1 MESAISDYNNLIN
14 HYNNLKNEKN
24 NENIKIKDSNNNIK
38 DFNKNFNKSK
48 AKTRIPSKEKNNDKK
63 IGKFVINKKI
73 KNILITENNKNAN
86 CLDSNYINNLKK
98 ENERLKNLIINYD
111 YTNRKI
117 INFNQKKI
125 KLLKERKNIVNKKSK
140 KISEKKKRPI
150 SSNNSKDRSYLG
162 KFYNKKF
169 KNIQNNI
176 NNKSEI
182 MLLMNKTNY
191 SIVQKN
197 KFKDLIINEK
207 HLKKTNTNKNI
218 DTQFFNTISSIKN
231 DENYFSNKSIIK
243 HHTSINSIKKSDV
256 KKNTTNQK
264 TTKKLKVKCKNN
276 NDKINNIG
284 KSGYFPETSNIIKYK
299 KIYKNTPKLNNEINT
314 NRSFFSSSNNNN
326 YNKIK
331 NRLKHLKVF
340 DLNNN
345 SFNINF
351 ERTNSSERDY
361 YSKYNKNGKNKNLIK
376 SQINKLKTE
385 ININNKSRLVIQRNT
400 DNKKI
405 NKLKIIKES
414 NTEKNDYYKNE
425 NNNNLLILNNE
436 KELLCKNNNSIEIKK
451 DNKTNKN
458 SFSKIKK
465 NIINNNLE
473 EINNANKKKL
483 KIIKNIN
490 NHEIKKNIL
499 IDYNILCGCLSL
511 NNINKNINN
520 DSKLILNRKK
530 KIITNENSYIKT
542 NPLKKLNKTI
552 NNINNFSNCNYIYLL
567 NNGDKFIKTKRNFKV

>member
-1 MESAISDYNNLIN
+1 MESVISDYNNLIN
-14 HYNNLKNEKN
+14 HYNNLKNKKN

-38 DFNKNFNKSK
+38 DFNINFNKSK
-48 AKTRIPSKEKNNDKK
+48 AKTRRTSKEKNNDKK
-63 IGKFVINKKI
+63 NRKIIVGEKI
-73 KNILITENNKNAN
+73 KNILITENNRKSN
-86 CLDSNYINNLKK
+86 CLDNNYINNLKK
-98 ENERLKNLIINYD
+98 EKERLKNLIINYD
-111 YTNRKI
+111 YTNQKI

-125 KLLKERKNIVNKKSK
+125 KLLKERKNIVNKRSK

-162 KFYNKKF
+162 KIYNKKF

-218 DTQFFNTISSIKN
+218 NIQFFNTISSIKK

-243 HHTSINSIKKSDV
+243 HHTSINSIKKNDV
-256 KKNTTNQK
+256 RSNIINQK
-264 TTKKLKVKCKNN
+264 MIKKLKVKCKNN
-276 NDKINNIG
+276 DEKINNIG

-299 KIYKNTPKLNNEINT
+299 KIYKNTPKLNNENT
-314 NRSFFSSSNNNN
+314 NRSFLSSSNNNN
-326 YNKIK
+326 YNKIINK
-331 NRLKHLKVF
+331 LKHLKVL

-345 SFNINF
+345 SININF
-351 ERTNSSERDY
+351 DPTNSTERDY
-361 YSKYNKNGKNKNLIK
+361 YSKYKKNDKNKNLTK
-376 SQINKLKTE
+376 SQISRLKTE
-385 ININNKSRLVIQRNT
+385 ININNKNRLVIHRNT

-405 NKLKIIKES
+405 NKLNIIKES

-425 NNNNLLILNNE
+425 NNNNLFILNNE
-436 KELLCKNNNSIEIKK
+436 KELLGKNNSIEIKK
-451 DNKTNKN
+451 ENKTNKN
-458 SFSKIKK
+458 SCSKIKK

-473 EINNANKKKL
+473 EINNTKKKNKP
-483 KIIKNIN
+483 KIIKNFN
-490 NHEIKKNIL
+490 NHVIKKNIL
-499 IDYNILCGCLSL
+499 IDYNILCGCMSL